1 MRTWPLVAA
10 LLLLAAPSASAARTS
25 VELSGPSS
33 IVADGPAAATLDIA
47 LMLDG
52 VVCTGV
58 TEIPVDLRIVETR
71 GVRSASLTWERVLF
85 RIAGHQAATSP
96 WTGTSEVGVRVWG
109 RDPTGHVEV
118 LAAYQLPPS
127 CVGPG
132 AQMSGEA
139 RHVLQVEGP
148 APVEDT
154 AGERIPPPPVP
165 KSESALSPAQKESA
179 LAAGAE
185 MPSLPVP
192 VLGAILGM
200 FAGGAVVFA
209 KRVRKASA

>member
-1 MRTWPLVAA
+1 MRSWPLVAA
-10 LLLLAAPSASAARTS
+10 ILLLAVPSAHAARSS
-25 VELSGPSS
+25 VALSGPSS
-33 IVADGPAAATLDIA
+33 LVAEGPAVATLDIA
-47 LMLDG
+47 LTLDG
-52 VVCTGV
+52 IVCTGT

-71 GVRSASLTWERVLF
+71 GVRSATLTWERVLF

-118 LAAYQLPPS
+118 LAAYALPPS

-139 RHVLQVEGP
+139 RHVLQVKG
-148 APVEDT
+148 PVEEAAPD
-154 AGERIPPPPVP
+154 AFPPPPAP
-165 KSESALSPAQKESA
+165 RSESVLSPPPQETE
-179 LAAGAE
+179 LAVGAD
-185 MPSLPVP
+185 MPSLPAP

-200 FAGGAVVFA
+200 FVGGAVVFV
-209 KRVRKASA
+209 KRVRQAGA